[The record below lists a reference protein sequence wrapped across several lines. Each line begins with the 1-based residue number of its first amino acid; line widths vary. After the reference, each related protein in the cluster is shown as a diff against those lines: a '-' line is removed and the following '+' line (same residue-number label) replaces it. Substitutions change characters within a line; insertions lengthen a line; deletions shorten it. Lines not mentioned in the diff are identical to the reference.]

1 MDKPPKK
8 IVEQEELKRI
18 VEELKSEKKKIVF
31 TNGCFDILH
40 LGHIRFLKQAK
51 ALGDILIVGVN
62 SDRSVKKLK
71 GPGRPI
77 FSQAERTEILATLVP
92 VDYITIFF
100 EETPLQIIEKILP
113 DVLVK
118 GGDWGVDEIV
128 GKETVEKNGG
138 EVVSLPLLEGQ
149 STSRI
154 IQRIKNL

>member
-1 MDKPPKK
+1 MDKLPKK

-40 LGHIRFLKQAK
+40 LGHIQFLKQAK
-51 ALGDILIVGVN
+51 TLGDILIVGVN
-62 SDRSVKKLK
+62 SDSSVKKLK

-77 FSQAERTEILATLVP
+77 FSEAERTQILAVLVP

-138 EVVSLPLLEGQ
+138 KVVSLPLLEGQ
-149 STSRI
+149 STSEI
-154 IQRIKNL
+154 IERIKNL